1 MFKQLLFLLC
11 LVQLTSCATSQEFG
25 TLKGTLT
32 SPQGELLS
40 YVNVF
45 LENTSTGTISDEL
58 GNYKIENIPAG
69 EYVVVFQN
77 VEIGAPIRDSITID
91 AGQTIILDKEIELEI
106 REMSLKPIIYIY
118 PEDTM
123 EISVALNY
131 AGQLTTTYPK
141 LEEKWDV
148 TAYPDGTLKDAN
160 GRSYYSL
167 YWEGIPTNPL
177 VITEGNVVAKDE
189 TIAFLEESL
198 TILGLNEREANE
210 FIIFWL
216 PMLEESAYNVIEFS
230 TEAYENQA
238 QLNITPAPDQVIRVM
253 LLYHGLKTPIELPM
267 QNIQAMK
274 RERSGYTV
282 VEWGGQHAKVLPEN

>member
-1 MFKQLLFLLC
+1 MSKQLLLTLFLVLFA
-11 LVQLTSCATSQEFG
+11 SCATSQEFG
-25 TLKGTLT
+25 TLKGRLT
-32 SPQGELLS
+32 SEEGELLS
-40 YVNVF
+40 YVKIY
-45 LENTSTGTISDEL
+45 LEDKSIGAFSDEE
-58 GNYKIENIPAG
+58 GNYIIHNVPVG
-69 EYVVVFQN
+69 QQVFIFQSI
-77 VEIGAPIRDSITID
+77 EIGVSVRDTVTIE
-91 AGQTIILDKEIELEI
+91 AGRTTFLNKKFNLAL
-106 REMSLKPIIYIY
+106 REKSLKPIIYIY

-131 AGQLTTTYPK
+131 EGQLTTTYPK
-141 LEEKWDV
+141 LEDKWNV

-198 TILGLNEREANE
+198 AILGLNEREANE

-238 QLNITPAPDQVIRVM
+238 QLNIVPEPDQTIRVM
-253 LLYHGLKTPIELPM
+253 LLYHGLKTPIEIPT
-267 QNIQAMK
+267 QNIPAMK